1 MPFNPETTVNTA
13 WLHVKALRR
22 KLQSGEALGGD
33 SVPRYIFPL
42 SERYECLSRCF
53 DSPSTFT
60 SRSSLNLCALHDVR
74 ATIRWPDRHCHWCW
88 WRVNPLARRAPILCV
103 LTISG
108 LGKHMRH
115 SSAREVPASLS
126 MILVDLLKER
136 ESHPRYGRCSG
147 SNMPYD

>member
-1 MPFNPETTVNTA
+1 MPFNPETTFNTA
-13 WLHVKALRR
+13 WLHVKVLRR
-22 KLQSGEALGGD
+22 KLNLGKLLAGILCRGTSFLSLGD
-33 SVPRYIFPL
+33 TSACPVASTPR
-42 SERYECLSRCF
+42 
-53 DSPSTFT
+53 
-60 SRSSLNLCALHDVR
+60 LNLCALHDVR

-115 SSAREVPASLS
+115 SSAREVPTSLS
-126 MILVDLLKER
+126 MILVDLSKER
-136 ESHPRYGRCSG
+136 ESHPKYGRCSG